1 MLGTIS
7 LRFRFEVNFGVWY
20 SIRVICSPPEYQLL
34 ALFFRA
40 RRFNFKILSLESFG
54 LDAVKSN
61 LTSLLSCDIFFGFYI
76 IFITLR
82 SLSMSQRSSRNCYSW
97 SYDYIFNWVY
107 FTDFIGFKAVKN
119 NLFSLGGDCT
129 AYYILSFHG
138 GLNFV
143 NFKWFLKIFFTV
155 FRLKVDFILYLS
167 DGHAGMVHSYIF
179 KYDHNV
185 SHLLFHSSFNIVIG
199 STFSRYYFIFGW

>member
-1 MLGTIS
+1 MIICSYLIILRRHVERHVDAFYQPQKAVDRFYLLSILLWIIRDNVPFAFTYLVIVWQQLLGTIS

-143 NFKWFLKIFFTV
+143 NFK
-155 FRLKVDFILYLS
+155 
-167 DGHAGMVHSYIF
+167 
-179 KYDHNV
+179 
-185 SHLLFHSSFNIVIG
+185 
-199 STFSRYYFIFGW
+199 